1 MTRKRSFGLI
11 PHTFYIGQ
19 LRCPAAHGVPSCMRN
34 DPLRKVTAAERQN
47 YNIACVLCA
56 RLKPNGSPC
65 LHIFM
70 PKESA
75 WCDGHAQAIRRCNIL
90 YELWRC
96 EVSRSGPG
104 ETRSTYDTTFGAMR
118 SCFTVVNESAG
129 AHHELPL
136 LRTFHYCVLMGRAH
150 RVVAQFLSGSFPMG
164 AISMKFRHRQKH
176 VCYLF

>member
-1 MTRKRSFGLI
+1 MSQT
-11 PHTFYIGQ
+11 
-19 LRCPAAHGVPSCMRN
+19 C
-34 DPLRKVTAAERQN
+34 
-47 YNIACVLCA
+47 NIACVLCA

-75 WCDGHAQAIRRCNIL
+75 WCDGHAQAIRRCSIL

-96 EVSRSGPG
+96 KVSRSGPG
-104 ETRSTYDTTFGAMR
+104 ETRSTFDTTYEALL

-136 LRTFHYCVLMGRAH
+136 LRTFRYCVLMGRAH
-150 RVVAQFLSGSFPMG
+150 RVVSQFLSGSFPTG
-164 AISMKFRHRQKH
+164 AISMCNILATPKSMSVSLSVVDASRSET
-176 VCYLF
+176 